1 LIHSTT
7 LANGL
12 TLIAEPQ
19 SWQPGVSF
27 DLLIP
32 AGAVNE
38 PAEMRGVTSVLE
50 DWMDRGAGVRDSRAL
65 SDAFDNLGVRRGGGA
80 GLEGTSFSGAMLETD
95 LAAAFALFADVVR
108 RPQLPEIELEPCLEL
123 ARQDIASLDDSPA
136 QKLFVRLRE
145 RFFSSQHGRS
155 GMGTL
160 EGLAAITGDKARA
173 DYKQRFTPNG
183 AILGVSGGVNWDVL
197 LETVTDLF
205 GTWTGET
212 AAPVSPKMQGGFYE
226 HIEQDTAQ
234 VQIGMLYP
242 SLAPTDAQWLES
254 RLALLVL
261 SGAGF
266 SSRLM
271 QEVREKRGLVYSVR
285 ASGAPIKA
293 ASTISVYAGTSPDR
307 AQETLDVIQQEMQKM
322 QAGVTL
328 EELERARIGLL
339 TSLVMSEESSG
350 ARAGGLVRDWH
361 LLGHARELEDLKAK
375 VKAVTLEGVNAWLAA
390 NPFEHPGVMTLG
402 PKALKP

>member
-1 LIHSTT
+1 MIHSTT
-7 LANGL
+7 LQNGF
-12 TLIAEPQ
+12 TVIAEPQ
-19 SWQPGVSF
+19 PWQPSVSF
-27 DLLIP
+27 ELLVP

-38 PAEMRGVTSVLE
+38 PESMRGVTSVLE
-50 DWMDRGAGVRDSRAL
+50 DWMDRGAGTRDSRAL

-95 LAAAFALFADVVR
+95 FKDAFALFADVIQ
-108 RPQLPEIELEPCLEL
+108 RPILPDIELEPCLEL

-136 QKLFVRLRE
+136 QKLFVKLRE
-145 RFFSSQHGRS
+145 RFFSSNHGRS

-160 EGLAAITGDKARA
+160 QGLAAITSDAARA
-173 DYKQRFTPNG
+173 DYRRRFTPNG
-183 AILGVSGGVNWDVL
+183 AILGVSGGVKWEEL
-197 LETVTDLF
+197 LETVTGLF
-205 GTWTGET
+205 GNWSGNLALRPE
-212 AAPVSPKMQGGFYE
+212 PKMLGGFYD
-226 HIEQDTAQ
+226 HIVQDTAQ

-242 SLAPTDAQWLES
+242 SLAPTDQHWLES

-285 ASGAPIKA
+285 ASGSPIKA

-307 AQETLDVIQQEMQKM
+307 AQETLDVIREEMHKM
-322 QAGVTL
+322 QHGVTL

-339 TSLVMSEESSG
+339 TSLVMSEESSS

-361 LLGHARELEDLKAK
+361 LLGYARELEDLKAK
-375 VKAVTLEGVNAWLAA
+375 VKAVTLKGVNAWLTA
-390 NPFEHPGVMTLG
+390 NPFENPGVMTLG
-402 PKALKP
+402 PKALKI

>member
-7 LANGL
+7 LPNGF
-12 TLIAEPQ
+12 TVISEPQ
-19 SWQPGVSF
+19 PWQPSVSF

-38 PAEMRGVTSVLE
+38 PQTMRGVTSVLE
-50 DWMDRGAGVRDSRAL
+50 DWMDRGAGARDSRAL

-95 LAAAFALFADVVR
+95 LAAAFDLFADVIQ
-108 RPQLPEIELEPCLEL
+108 RPILPDTELEPCLEL
-123 ARQDIASLDDSPA
+123 ARQDIESLDDSPA
-136 QKLFVRLRE
+136 QKLFVKLRE
-145 RFFSSQHGRS
+145 RFFSSNHGRS

-160 EGLAAITGDKARA
+160 EGLAAITGAAARE
-173 DYKQRFTPNG
+173 DYQNRFTPNG
-183 AILGVSGGVNWDVL
+183 AILGVSGGVKWDEL
-197 LETVTDLF
+197 LELVTRLF
-205 GTWTGET
+205 GTWTGKT
-212 AAPVSPKMQGGFYE
+212 ADHPTPSMKGGFYD
-226 HIEQDTAQ
+226 HIVQDTAQ

-242 SLAPTDAQWLES
+242 SLAPTDAHWLES

-285 ASGAPIKA
+285 ASGSPIKA
-293 ASTISVYAGTSPDR
+293 TSTISVYAGTSPDR
-307 AQETLDVIQQEMQKM
+307 AQETLNVIQEEMQKM
-322 QAGVTL
+322 QLGVTL

-375 VKAVTLEGVNAWLAA
+375 VKAVTLEGVNSWLAA
-390 NPFEHPGVMTLG
+390 NPFENPGVMTLG
-402 PKALKP
+402 PKALNL